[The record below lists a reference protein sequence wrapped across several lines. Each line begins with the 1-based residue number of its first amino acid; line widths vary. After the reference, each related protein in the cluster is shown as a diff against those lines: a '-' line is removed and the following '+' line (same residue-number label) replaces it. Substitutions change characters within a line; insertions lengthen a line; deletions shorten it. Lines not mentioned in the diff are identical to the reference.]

1 MVKCDCGRHF
11 GSRGNSKGNCPRCNN
26 SRGLVIIKK
35 YSSSAKLRE
44 EVSKANTP
52 LEIIE
57 EITIRLRNYEKS
69 IRRDVNISSNNIDRI
84 LSLATLE
91 DSTITIDSL
100 GVSIQKLGIK
110 GMSAQ
115 DLIESLEASSIILR
129 KTNDTWSVLQ

>member
-11 GSRGNSKGNCPRCNN
+11 GSRGNSKGSCPRCNN

-69 IRRDVNISSNNIDRI
+69 IRRDVNISSNNMDRI